1 MAVRIDKVDLPGI
14 GTRHDLMTSSGRR
27 IGVVS
32 ERTGE
37 REIVFFDA
45 DDPDAAN
52 DTVSLTDD
60 EAGALV
66 DILGGSLVLSQLAGI
81 RDQVA
86 GLYTEQVVLPAH
98 SPYAGHV
105 LGDTQARSRTGAS
118 IVAVIRNSE
127 VIPAPTPQT
136 LLEGG
141 DTLIA
146 VGTRSGLDALT
157 RLLDTGVS

>member
-1 MAVRIDKVDLPGI
+1 
-14 GTRHDLMTSSGRR
+14 
-27 IGVVS
+27 
-32 ERTGE
+32 
-37 REIVFFDA
+37 
-45 DDPDAAN
+45 
-52 DTVSLTDD
+52 
-60 EAGALV
+60 
-66 DILGGSLVLSQLAGI
+66 VLSQLAGI